1 MNYVVRKYV
10 VSKAKKQIEKID
22 SMMAE
27 AQIINE
33 EMETMEKQLPSLEE
47 IANSN
52 RWFKSA
58 TPKQTLDWYIKWVAS
73 AMLLAGMSMRGIDG
87 LQIYDLTISITGVIL
102 WLWVSIL
109 WKDRAL
115 IVVNSVGLLLLVR
128 NLITMLNG

>member
-1 MNYVVRKYV
+1 MGNK
-10 VSKAKKQIEKID
+10 EKLID
-22 SMMAE
+22 DLMAE
-27 AQIINE
+27 AQIFNE
-33 EMETMEKQLPSLEE
+33 ELETMEKQLPSLEE

-73 AMLLAGMSMRGIDG
+73 AMLLAGMSMRGIEG
-87 LQIYDLTISITGVIL
+87 LQVYDLTISIVGVIL

>member
-1 MNYVVRKYV
+1 M
-10 VSKAKKQIEKID
+10 VSKSKKQADKID
-22 SMMAE
+22 AMMKESLVVAE
-27 AQIINE
+27 GLNKVEQ
-33 EMETMEKQLPSLEE
+33 QLPSLEE

-58 TPKQTLDWYIKWVAS
+58 TPKQTLDWYVKWIAS
-73 AMLLAGMSMRGIDG
+73 SMLLIGMSMRGIEG
-87 LQIYDLTISITGVIL
+87 LQLYDLTISIGGVIL

>member
-1 MNYVVRKYV
+1 M
-10 VSKAKKQIEKID
+10 SKAKKQADKID
-22 SMMAE
+22 AMMKESLVVAE
-27 AQIINE
+27 GLNKVEQ
-33 EMETMEKQLPSLEE
+33 QLPSLEE

-73 AMLLAGMSMRGIDG
+73 SMLLMGMSMRGIDG

>member
-1 MNYVVRKYV
+1 M
-10 VSKAKKQIEKID
+10 VSKSKKQADKID
-22 SMMAE
+22 AMMKESLVVAE
-27 AQIINE
+27 GLNKVEQ
-33 EMETMEKQLPSLEE
+33 QLPSLEE

-73 AMLLAGMSMRGIDG
+73 SMLLMGMSMRGIDG

>member
-1 MNYVVRKYV
+1 
-10 VSKAKKQIEKID
+10 
-22 SMMAE
+22 MAE
-27 AQIINE
+27 AQIVNE
-33 EMETMEKQLPSLEE
+33 EIEAMEKQLPSLEE

-73 AMLLAGMSMRGIDG
+73 AMLLVGMSMRGIDG

-115 IVVNSVGLLLLVR
+115 IVVNSVGLLLLMR

>member
-1 MNYVVRKYV
+1 M
-10 VSKAKKQIEKID
+10 SKAKKQIEKID
-22 SMMAE
+22 AMMAE
-27 AQIINE
+27 AQIVNE
-33 EMETMEKQLPSLEE
+33 EIEAMEKQLPSLEE

-73 AMLLAGMSMRGIDG
+73 AMLLVGMSMRGIDG

-115 IVVNSVGLLLLVR
+115 IVVNSVGLLLLMR

>member
-1 MNYVVRKYV
+1 M
-10 VSKAKKQIEKID
+10 SKAKKQADKID
-22 SMMAE
+22 AMMKE
-27 AQIINE
+27 SVQLSE
-33 EMETMEKQLPSLEE
+33 ELSKADEKLPSIEE

-58 TPKQTLDWYIKWVAS
+58 TPKQTLDWYVKWVAS
-73 AMLLAGMSMRGIDG
+73 SMLLMGMSMRGIEG
-87 LQIYDLTISITGVIL
+87 LQLYDLTISIGGVIL

-115 IVVNSVGLLLLVR
+115 IVVNSVGLLLLTR

>member
-1 MNYVVRKYV
+1 M
-10 VSKAKKQIEKID
+10 SKAKKQIEKID
-22 SMMAE
+22 AMMAE
-27 AQIINE
+27 AQIVNE
-33 EMETMEKQLPSLEE
+33 EMEAMEKQLPSLEE

-73 AMLLAGMSMRGIDG
+73 AMLLVGMSMRGIDG

>member
-1 MNYVVRKYV
+1 V

>member
-1 MNYVVRKYV
+1 MGNK
-10 VSKAKKQIEKID
+10 EKLID
-22 SMMAE
+22 DLMAE
-27 AQIINE
+27 AQIFNE
-33 EMETMEKQLPSLEE
+33 ELETMEKKLPSVEE

-73 AMLLAGMSMRGIDG
+73 AMLLAGMSMRGIEG
-87 LQIYDLTISITGVIL
+87 LQVYDLTISIGGVIL

-115 IVVNSVGLLLLVR
+115 IVVNSVGLLLLMR

>member
-1 MNYVVRKYV
+1 V
-10 VSKAKKQIEKID
+10 VSKAKKQADKID
-22 SMMAE
+22 AMMKE
-27 AQIINE
+27 SVQLSE
-33 EMETMEKQLPSLEE
+33 ELSKADEKLPSIEE

-58 TPKQTLDWYIKWVAS
+58 TPKQTLDWYVKWVAS
-73 AMLLAGMSMRGIDG
+73 SMLLMGMSMRGIEG
-87 LQIYDLTISITGVIL
+87 LQLYDLTISIGGVIL

-115 IVVNSVGLLLLVR
+115 IVVNSVGLLLLTR

>member
-1 MNYVVRKYV
+1 
-10 VSKAKKQIEKID
+10 
-22 SMMAE
+22 MAE

>member
-1 MNYVVRKYV
+1 M
-10 VSKAKKQIEKID
+10 SKAKKQIEKID
-22 SMMAE
+22 AMMAE
-27 AQIINE
+27 AQIVNE
-33 EMETMEKQLPSLEE
+33 EIEAMEKQLPSLEE

-73 AMLLAGMSMRGIDG
+73 AMLLVGMSMRGIDG

>member
-1 MNYVVRKYV
+1 MGKN
-10 VSKAKKQIEKID
+10 EKMID
-22 SMMAE
+22 ERMKE
-27 AQIINE
+27 AQVINE
-33 EMETMEKQLPSLEE
+33 ELEEMEKQLPSLEE

-58 TPKQTLDWYIKWVAS
+58 TPKQTLDWYVKWVAS
-73 AMLLAGMSMRGIDG
+73 FMLLAGMSMRGIDG

>member
-1 MNYVVRKYV
+1 
-10 VSKAKKQIEKID
+10 
-22 SMMAE
+22 MMKE
-27 AQIINE
+27 AQVINE
-33 EMETMEKQLPSLEE
+33 ELETLEKKLPSVEE

-58 TPKQTLDWYIKWVAS
+58 TPKQTLDWYVKWIAS
-73 AMLLAGMSMRGIDG
+73 FMLLAGMSMRGIEG
-87 LQIYDLTISITGVIL
+87 LQVYDLTFSITGVIL

>member
-1 MNYVVRKYV
+1 MGKNDKM
-10 VSKAKKQIEKID
+10 ID
-22 SMMAE
+22 DMMAE

-33 EMETMEKQLPSLEE
+33 EITAMEKQLPSLEE

-87 LQIYDLTISITGVIL
+87 LQVYDLTISIVGVIL

>member
-1 MNYVVRKYV
+1 VGNN
-10 VSKAKKQIEKID
+10 EKMID
-22 SMMAE
+22 DMMKE
-27 AQIINE
+27 AQVINE
-33 EMETMEKQLPSLEE
+33 ELETLEKKLPSVEE

-58 TPKQTLDWYIKWVAS
+58 TPKQTLDWYVKWIAS
-73 AMLLAGMSMRGIDG
+73 FMLLAGMSMRGIEG
-87 LQIYDLTISITGVIL
+87 LQVYDLTFSITGVIL

>member
-1 MNYVVRKYV
+1 VGNK
-10 VSKAKKQIEKID
+10 EKLID
-22 SMMAE
+22 ELMAE
-27 AQIINE
+27 AQIVHE
-33 EMETMEKQLPSLEE
+33 ELETMEKKLPSVEE

-73 AMLLAGMSMRGIDG
+73 AMLLAGMSMRGIEG
-87 LQIYDLTISITGVIL
+87 LQVYDLTISIGGVIL

-115 IVVNSVGLLLLVR
+115 IVVNSVGLLLLMR